1 MGVPKTPSKPHSCSA
16 RESVIEAEGREAMRQ
31 RPHPLGRL
39 IDGAL
44 ELRGWAVLMHEGGYE
59 TPHLH
64 PSGLQSVVYYAAV
77 PEVVQRLDD
86 VAGNLCFGVP
96 EGRQGYKVAIN
107 ACGLLAVDVAE
118 ALDREPLA
126 LESRRLAGAAH
137 GVTLAASVLA
147 PTSPQGL
154 QGAANH
160 GPWAVLELGPARVI
174 LL

>member
-1 MGVPKTPSKPHSCSA
+1 V
-16 RESVIEAEGREAMRQ
+16 
-31 RPHPLGRL
+31 
-39 IDGAL
+39 
-44 ELRGWAVLMHEGGYE
+44 
-59 TPHLH
+59 
-64 PSGLQSVVYYAAV
+64 AV

-107 ACGLLAVDVAE
+107 AGGLLAVDAAE

-137 GVTLAASVLA
+137 GVTLAASILA